1 MPVIPNRSGLP
12 IKREQI
18 APSRRV
24 DVDEI
29 EDTLTSQQN
38 QINQKANASTVG
50 GLATAV
56 NSKASQSSVDALAGT
71 VAGKADAAALASKA
85 DASALAAKAN
95 SADVATALA
104 SKADAAA
111 LATKANASDVS
122 TALAAKAN
130 VSDVGT
136 ALAAKADASALA
148 AKANTADLPLPAD
161 IMPKSEATTAAKG
174 SEQKRYALEDH
185 QHPRLTSTTK
195 ATIASGST
203 VAVAFTRTFVNKPGI
218 TCTEEPP
225 DTGTMSSNPAT
236 FRVESWVREVMTPT
250 PSGAYTGCVIK
261 VWRSRPLPTMTPLT
275 IGALLTAVVTGV
287 NALITALTNYDIF
300 GASAVGTTFSC
311 IAIQRSDVA

>member
-18 APSRRV
+18 VPSRRV

-29 EDTLTSQQN
+29 EDTLASQQN

-85 DASALAAKAN
+85 NLSDLAAKADVAALANKAN

-104 SKADAAA
+104 SKADATA
-111 LATKANASDVS
+111 LAAKANASDVS
-122 TALAAKAN
+122 
-130 VSDVGT
+130 T

-225 DTGTMSSNPAT
+225 DTGTMSPNPAT
-236 FRVESWVREVMTPT
+236 FRVESRVREVMTPT